1 MSVEQETMPISSESE
16 RFTGIV
22 KWFNTKTGFGFITVC
37 GDGVHAG
44 KDIFAHHSGVRV
56 SNMQYK
62 YLVQGE
68 YVDFSLVKSENESY
82 EFNAADITGV
92 MGGPVMCETRRIAQ
106 ENQPERTN
114 DRPDT
119 SYSSRRRSAD
129 DEDDNVPRTPRNG
142 GGRSG
147 PPRNAPGRGRGPPAS
162 GGRGSGRV
170 GSKSRGPRTDVNAP

>member
-1 MSVEQETMPISSESE
+1 MSIEQETMPRESS

-37 GDGVHAG
+37 GEGDHAG

-68 YVDFSLVKSENESY
+68 YVDFNLVKSESDKH

-92 MGGPVMCETRRIAQ
+92 LGGPVMCETRRIAQ
-106 ENQPERTN
+106 ENQPERTG
-114 DRPDT
+114 DRPET
-119 SYSSRRRSAD
+119 SYSSRRRSD
-129 DEDDNVPRTPRNG
+129 DDDNVAVPVPRTPRNG
-142 GGRSG
+142 GGRGG
-147 PPRNAPGRGRGPPAS
+147 PSRNASGRGRGR
-162 GGRGSGRV
+162 GGS
-170 GSKSRGPRTDVNAP
+170 SRGPKAYVNEP

>member
-1 MSVEQETMPISSESE
+1 MSSAQETMLSESS

-37 GDGVHAG
+37 GEGDHAG

-68 YVDFSLVKSENESY
+68 YVDFNLVKSDNENH

-92 MGGPVMCETRRIAQ
+92 LGGPVMCETRRIAQ
-106 ENQPERTN
+106 ENQPERTG

-119 SYSSRRRSAD
+119 SYSSRRRSD
-129 DEDDNVPRTPRNG
+129 NDDDNVPRTPRNG
-142 GGRSG
+142 GGRGG
-147 PPRNAPGRGRGPPAS
+147 PPRNGPGSGRGAGRGRG
-162 GGRGSGRV
+162 
-170 GSKSRGPRTDVNAP
+170 SKARGPKADVNEP